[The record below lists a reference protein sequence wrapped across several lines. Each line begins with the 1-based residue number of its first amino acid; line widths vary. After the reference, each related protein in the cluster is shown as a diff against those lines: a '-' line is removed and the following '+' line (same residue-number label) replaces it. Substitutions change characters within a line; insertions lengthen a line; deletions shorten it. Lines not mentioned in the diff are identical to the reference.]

1 MNDRSWR
8 EPAVREVVNCRRRQ
22 VGIPSA
28 LPLACVIASATSELC
43 CMERLKRIDIS
54 DGLRLLVPPE
64 IAQGDVFGCEVS
76 YQEAILF
83 DRCDGFF
90 HVQMLRWLRAHP
102 TEFRGPATV
111 TGAQGTRENCND
123 GVFREV

>member
-1 MNDRSWR
+1 
-8 EPAVREVVNCRRRQ
+8 
-22 VGIPSA
+22 
-28 LPLACVIASATSELC
+28 
-43 CMERLKRIDIS
+43 MERLKRIDIS

-64 IAQGDVFGCEVS
+64 IAQGDVFWCEVS

-102 TEFRGPATV
+102 TEFRCPTAV
-111 TGAQGTRENCND
+111 TRAQGTRENGDD
-123 GVFREV
+123 GVIRKVQSRFATFDLRRSRADRR